1 MKVAEARAAAKMR
14 GTFGP
19 SGDREPAQQR
29 EAPEAVAALLLDER
43 PAGRTAPAV
52 RLPRP
57 DAPAGHAG
65 LTASA
70 YARRVEESEQAMLT
84 GVLQAA
90 EDAAPVDAVEAVTG
104 TIAEALR
111 ASSVSLLI
119 ADLSGRALVR
129 LTHQPTPDGPG
140 RRQGEEAAE
149 VLPFDGGPYEQV
161 LRQQSTRVLPGDGR
175 WTVLA
180 PVTERG
186 EVVGLLEIELPHEP
200 DDSMIAQV
208 ARTAHAL
215 AFVVIANRRH
225 TDLFEWGQRSTPFT
239 LSAEIQ
245 RRLLPAAFTCEAS
258 AFALSGWLEPAASV
272 GGDTFDYSLARDL
285 LHVSVTDAM
294 GHGVASALTAT
305 LGVGSLRNTRRRG
318 ESLVAQADQASRA
331 IAENANV
338 PGAYV
343 TAVLGRMD
351 LRTGRCELLNA
362 GHVPPMLVRGDR
374 VVPVELPSNFPLGMF
389 PEEQYRSGEITLLPG
404 DRLVIVTD
412 GVRERSAA
420 DLDLVAALRKIAHL
434 HPREAV
440 RALSDAV
447 LATAGP
453 VLADDAT
460 LLIIDW
466 YDGGHGPRRSAAGAD
481 IARASTD

>member
-1 MKVAEARAAAKMR
+1 M
-14 GTFGP
+14 
-19 SGDREPAQQR
+19 
-29 EAPEAVAALLLDER
+29 DER
-43 PAGRTAPAV
+43 GQAV
-52 RLPRP
+52 
-57 DAPAGHAG
+57 
-65 LTASA
+65 
-70 YARRVEESEQAMLT
+70 LT

-90 EDAAPVDAVEAVTG
+90 EDAAPVEAVEAVTG
-104 TIAEALR
+104 TIAAALH
-111 ASSVSLLI
+111 ASRVSLLI

-129 LTHQPTPDGPG
+129 LTHQPTPGGRG
-140 RRQGEEAAE
+140 RRQNEEAAE
-149 VLPFDGGPYEQV
+149 VLPFDGGPHEQV
-161 LRQQSTRVLPGDGR
+161 LRQQSTRVIPGDGR

-186 EVVGLLEIELPHEP
+186 EAIGLLEIALPQQP
-200 DDSMIAQV
+200 DESVIAQI

-225 TDLFEWGQRSTPFT
+225 TDLFEWGQRSSPFT

-245 RRLLPAAFTCEAS
+245 RRLLPAAFTCEAG

-318 ESLVAQADQASRA
+318 DSLVAQADQASRA
-331 IAENANV
+331 VAEHANV

-343 TAVLGRMD
+343 TAVLGRLD
-351 LRTGRCELLNA
+351 LRTSRCELLNA
-362 GHVPPMLVRGDR
+362 GHVPPLLVRGGR

-389 PEEQYRSGEITLLPG
+389 PEERYRSGEISLLPG

-412 GVRERSAA
+412 GMRERNAA
-420 DLDLVAALRKIAHL
+420 DLDLGAALLEIAHL

-440 RALSDAV
+440 RALSDKV

-460 LLIIDW
+460 LLVIDW
-466 YDGGHGPRRSAAGAD
+466 YGGHGPRRTAAGAGID
-481 IARASTD
+481 RASTH